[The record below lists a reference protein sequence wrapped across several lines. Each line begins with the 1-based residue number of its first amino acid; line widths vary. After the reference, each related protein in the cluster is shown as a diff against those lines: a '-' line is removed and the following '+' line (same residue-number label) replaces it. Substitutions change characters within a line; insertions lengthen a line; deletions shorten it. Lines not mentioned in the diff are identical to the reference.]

1 MKKTLLF
8 VMATVIS
15 VAVSA
20 QTIFSENFDGVQVNN
35 NGVGT
40 VPSDWTVYS
49 DNLINTTQ
57 ISGFSQGWDI
67 VAMGEPYGNMAMS
80 VSWTE
85 PEGNMCDRWL
95 VTPAIPITDSGMFL
109 RFDAYGYD
117 NGTYAERMEVKISTT
132 DNSKESFTTSLLNIL
147 AVPAG
152 LSTQL
157 VDLSAYVGQ
166 TVYLSF
172 INKGDGYYL
181 ILDNISILRPV
192 QNEIELSSVNTPAY
206 ARVSTDFDVKGT
218 IVNKGSVALT
228 SFDVTYNINGGENVA
243 TYTVSNINIAYNET
257 YTFTHNIPA
266 NIETAGVSQ
275 IQVIVSN
282 PNGVEDDAENNVAS
296 KAITIYENGT
306 QRTVLFEQ
314 FTTAKC
320 PNCPPAHTYLDGIIE
335 PREENIVWMAHHAGY
350 YTDNLTIPENE
361 AMLVFYNSNGT
372 YAPAAMVD
380 RTYFPE
386 SGKPGPVM
394 SAYVDAAFL
403 DNQISV
409 PSFVTVNISNIIYD
423 TVSRQLSVTV
433 SGEVVSDISAY
444 NSPRVS
450 LYIKE
455 DGIKMSQSGG
465 STNYIHNNA
474 MRDAVSD
481 VWGDAD
487 VITST
492 TVGSTFSK
500 TYNYTIPGVWK
511 PRNLELVAFVT
522 EYNSNV
528 NQRSVLNATEV
539 RLADSVQVNQIGI
552 VEASD
557 VELVV
562 YPNPATD
569 YAMVSSNAV
578 ITEVAI
584 INTLGQTIA
593 TIPANA
599 ENVQINTQ
607 DLAKGIY
614 MISITTAEGK
624 AVKKLT
630 VTK

>member
-1 MKKTLLF
+1 MKKVILF
-8 VMATVIS
+8 VMAAIVS
-15 VAVSA
+15 VTINA
-20 QTIFSENFDGVQVNN
+20 QTIFSEDFEGVTVTNN
-35 NGVGT
+35 VGS
-40 VPSDWTVYS
+40 VPEGWTTYA
-49 DNLINTTQ
+49 DNLVNTTQ
-57 ISGFSQGWDI
+57 LPALSQSWDI
-67 VAMGEPYGNMAMS
+67 YDFGTSGKMAIS

-85 PEGNMCDRWL
+85 PEGSMCDRWL

-109 RFDAYGYD
+109 RFDAYGYED
-117 NGTYAERMEVKISTT
+117 GTYAERMEVKISTT
-132 DNSKESFTTSLLNIL
+132 NNSKESFTTSLLNL
-147 AVPAG
+147 PAVPAG

-206 ARVSTDFDVKGT
+206 ARVGADFDVKGVV
-218 IVNKGSVALT
+218 VNKGAAALT
-228 SFDVTYNINGGENVA
+228 SFDVTYSVDGGDNVA
-243 TYTVSNINIAYNET
+243 TYTVSGINVPYNGT
-257 YTFTHNIPA
+257 YTFTHNVPA
-266 NIETAGVSQ
+266 NIAAEGAHEILVT
-275 IQVIVSN
+275 VSN
-282 PNGVEDDAENNVAS
+282 PNGVEDDATNNAAS

-306 QRTVLFEQ
+306 QRTVLLEQ

-320 PNCPPAHTYLDGIIE
+320 GYCPGAHDYLNEMLTGKNNVI
-335 PREENIVWMAHHAGY
+335 WMAHHAGY
-350 YTDNLTIPENE
+350 YTDDLTIPENE
-361 AMLVFYNSNGT
+361 EMLVFYNAGA
-372 YAPAAMVD
+372 YAPAAMLD

-386 SGKPGPVM
+386 SGNPGPVM
-394 SAYVDAAFL
+394 SAYDVEEEFL

-455 DGIKMSQSGG
+455 DGIKMSQAGAS
-465 STNYIHNNA
+465 SNYIHNNA

-492 TVGSTFSK
+492 TAGSTFSK

-607 DLAKGIY
+607 DLAKGVY
-614 MISITTAEGK
+614 MISIKTAEGS

-630 VTK
+630 VVK

>member
-8 VMATVIS
+8 VMAAIIS
-15 VAVSA
+15 VAVNA
-20 QTIFSENFDGVQVNN
+20 QTIFSENFDGVAVSNRI
-35 NGVGT
+35 GAIPEG
-40 VPSDWTVYS
+40 WTTYG
-49 DNLINTTQ
+49 DNLTNYYQ
-57 ISGFSQGWDI
+57 GFSQSWDVYQFDDLGKVGI
-67 VAMGEPYGNMAMS
+67 SLSYTGEGTAVN
-80 VSWTE
+80 
-85 PEGNMCDRWL
+85 RWL
-95 VTPAIPITDSGMFL
+95 ITPAIAIADSGYCLTFEI
-109 RFDAYGYD
+109 FGID
-117 NGTYAERMEVKISTT
+117 NSYPEAFEIKISTT
-132 DNSKESFTTSLLNIL
+132 GVEKTDFTTSVLNVPV
-147 AVPAG
+147 VPAG
-152 LSTQL
+152 ENNYL
-157 VDLSAYVGQ
+157 VNLDAFVGQ
-166 TVYLSF
+166 SIHIAFV
-172 INKGDGYYL
+172 NKGANAYYL
-181 ILDNISILRPV
+181 VLDNISVGIPIE
-192 QNEIELSSVNTPAY
+192 NEIALMSAKIPTY
-206 ARVSTDFDVKGT
+206 AKYNTDFSVKG
-218 IVNKGSVALT
+218 VVKNLGVVALT
-228 SFDVTYNINGGENVA
+228 SFDVTYNIDGGENVD
-243 TYTVSNINIAYNET
+243 TFTVSNINVAYSGT
-257 YTFTHNIPA
+257 YEFTHNVPA
-266 NIETAGVSQ
+266 NIATTGNHTINVT
-275 IQVIVSN
+275 VLN
-282 PNGVEDDAENNVAS
+282 PNGVADDATNNTGNGNV
-296 KAITIYENGT
+296 IIYENGT

-314 FTTAKC
+314 FTTGKC
-320 PNCPPAHTYLDGIIE
+320 TNCPPAHEYLAEVIE
-335 PREENIVWMAHHAGY
+335 PREDNVVWLAHHAGY
-350 YTDNLTIPENE
+350 YTDNLTVPENE
-361 AMLVFYNSNGT
+361 ELLVFYNSNGT

-386 SGKPGPVM
+386 SGEPGPVM
-394 SAYVDAAFL
+394 SAYVEETFL

-409 PSFVTVNISNIIYD
+409 PSFVTVNISAITYD
-423 TVSRQLSVTV
+423 TVTRALSVTV
-433 SGEVVSDISAY
+433 SGEVVSDISGY

-455 DGIKMSQSGG
+455 DGIKMSQSGA
-465 STNYIHNNA
+465 SANYIHNNA
-474 MRDAVSD
+474 MRDALSD

-500 TYNYTIPGVWK
+500 TYNYTIPGTWK
-511 PRNLELVAFVT
+511 PKNLELVAFVT
-522 EYNSNV
+522 EYNTNV

-539 RLADSVQVNQIGI
+539 RLADSVQVNTVGI

-569 YAMVSSNAV
+569 YAMISSNAV

-607 DLAKGIY
+607 DLAQGIY

>member
-8 VMATVIS
+8 VMAAI
-15 VAVSA
+15 VSLAINA
-20 QTIFSENFDGVQVNN
+20 QTIFSEDFESVSVSNRIGEIPA
-35 NGVGT
+35 G
-40 VPSDWTVYS
+40 WTTYG
-49 DNLINTTQ
+49 DNLTNYYQ
-57 ISGFSQGWDI
+57 GFSQSWDVYQFDDLGKVGI
-67 VAMGEPYGNMAMS
+67 SMS
-80 VSWTE
+80 YTA
-85 PEGNMCDRWL
+85 EGTAVNRWL
-95 VTPAIPITDSGMFL
+95 ITPAISV
-109 RFDAYGYD
+109 ASAGYYLGFEIFGID
-117 NGTYAERMEVKISTT
+117 NNYPEAFEVKISTT
-132 DNSKESFTTSLLNIL
+132 DVEKASFTNTVLNVPV
-147 AVPAG
+147 VPAG
-152 LSTQL
+152 ENNYL
-157 VDLSAYVGQ
+157 VNLDAFAGQDIYVAF
-166 TVYLSF
+166 V
-172 INKGDGYYL
+172 NKGADAYYL
-181 ILDNISILRPV
+181 VLDNIVVSVPV
-192 QNEIELSSVNTPAY
+192 QNEIALISATLPKYNKVN
-206 ARVSTDFDVKGT
+206 VDFPVKG
-218 IVNKGSVALT
+218 VVKNLGSAALT
-228 SFDVTYNINGGENVA
+228 SFDVTYNVDGGESVD
-243 TYTVSNINIAYNET
+243 TFTVSNINVAYGQT
-257 YTFTHNIPA
+257 YEFTHNIPA
-266 NIETAGVSQ
+266 NIAATGAHTINVT
-275 IQVIVSN
+275 VLN
-282 PNGVEDDAENNVAS
+282 PNEVADDAANNTANGTV
-296 KAITIYENGT
+296 TIYENGT

-320 PNCPPAHTYLDGIIE
+320 SNCPPAHTYLDGIIE

-350 YTDNLTIPENE
+350 YTDNLTIPENNE
-361 AMLVFYNSNGT
+361 MLVFYNSTDPT

-386 SGKPGPVM
+386 SGEPGPVM
-394 SAYVDAAFL
+394 NAYVEASFL
-403 DNQISV
+403 DNQISK
-409 PSFVTVNISNIIYD
+409 PSDVTVNISNIVYD

-433 SGEVVSDISAY
+433 SGEVVADISAY

-455 DGIKMSQSGG
+455 DGIKMSQLGG
-465 STNYIHNNA
+465 SSNYIHNNA

-492 TVGSTFSK
+492 TIGSTFSK

>member
-8 VMATVIS
+8 VMAAIIS
-15 VAVSA
+15 VAVNA
-20 QTIFSENFDGVQVNN
+20 QTIFSENFDGVAVSNRI
-35 NGVGT
+35 GAI
-40 VPSDWTVYS
+40 PEDWTTYG
-49 DNLINTTQ
+49 DNLTNYYQ
-57 ISGFSQGWDI
+57 GFSQSWDVYQFDDLGKVGI
-67 VAMGEPYGNMAMS
+67 SLSYTGEGTAVN
-80 VSWTE
+80 
-85 PEGNMCDRWL
+85 RWL
-95 VTPAIPITDSGMFL
+95 ITPAIAIADSGYCLTFEI
-109 RFDAYGYD
+109 FGID
-117 NGTYAERMEVKISTT
+117 NSYPEAFEIKISTT
-132 DNSKESFTTSLLNIL
+132 GVEKTDFTTSVLNVPV
-147 AVPAG
+147 VPAG
-152 LSTQL
+152 ENNYL
-157 VDLSAYVGQ
+157 VNLDAFVGQ
-166 TVYLSF
+166 SIHIAFV
-172 INKGDGYYL
+172 NKGANAYYL
-181 ILDNISILRPV
+181 VLDNISVGIPIE
-192 QNEIELSSVNTPAY
+192 NEIALMSAKIPTY
-206 ARVSTDFDVKGT
+206 AKYNTDFSVKG
-218 IVNKGSVALT
+218 VVKNLAVVALT
-228 SFDVTYNINGGENVA
+228 SFDVTYNIDGGENVD
-243 TYTVSNINIAYNET
+243 TFTVSNINVAYSGT
-257 YTFTHNIPA
+257 YEFTHNVPA
-266 NIETAGVSQ
+266 NIATTGNHTINVT
-275 IQVIVSN
+275 ILN
-282 PNGVEDDAENNVAS
+282 PNGIADDATNNTGNGNV
-296 KAITIYENGT
+296 IIYENGT

-314 FTTAKC
+314 FTTGRCSAC
-320 PNCPPAHTYLDGIIE
+320 PSAHEYLSEILDGKANVI
-335 PREENIVWMAHHAGY
+335 WLAHHAGY

-361 AMLVFYNSNGT
+361 ELLVFYNSNGT

-386 SGKPGPVM
+386 SGEPGPVM
-394 SAYVDAAFL
+394 SPYFEEAFL
-403 DNQISV
+403 DNQISK
-409 PSFVTVNISNIIYD
+409 PSDVAINISAITYD
-423 TVSRQLSVTV
+423 TLTRALSVTV
-433 SGEVVSDISAY
+433 SGEVVSDISGY

-455 DGIKMSQSGG
+455 DGIKMSQEGA

-474 MRDAVSD
+474 MRDALSD

-500 TYNYTIPGVWK
+500 TYNYTIPGTWK
-511 PRNLELVAFVT
+511 PKNLELVAFVT
-522 EYNSNV
+522 EYNTNV

-539 RLADSVQVNQIGI
+539 RLADSVQVNTVGI

-569 YAMVSSNAV
+569 YAMISSNAV
-578 ITEVAI
+578 ITEVSI

-607 DLAKGIY
+607 DLAQGIY

>member
-8 VMATVIS
+8 VMAAIVS
-15 VAVSA
+15 VAINA
-20 QTIFSENFDGVQVNN
+20 QTIFSEGFDNVVTDPETYMGAIPE
-35 NGVGT
+35 G
-40 VPSDWTVYS
+40 WTTYG
-49 DNLINTTQ
+49 DNLTNYYD
-57 ISGFSQGWDI
+57 GFSQSWDVYQFDDLGK
-67 VAMGEPYGNMAMS
+67 VALSLSYTTTGQQ
-80 VSWTE
+80 V
-85 PEGNMCDRWL
+85 DRWL
-95 VTPAIPITDSGMFL
+95 ITPEINIPDSGYCL
-109 RFDAYGYD
+109 TFDNFGVDDSYPDAF
-117 NGTYAERMEVKISTT
+117 EVRISTT
-132 DNSKESFTTSLLNIL
+132 GVEKADFTNRVLNVPV
-147 AVPAG
+147 VPAG
-152 LSTQL
+152 ENSYL
-157 VDLSAYVGQ
+157 VNLDAFIGQDIYVAF
-166 TVYLSF
+166 V
-172 INKGDGYYL
+172 NKGEDAYYV
-181 ILDNISILRPV
+181 ILDNIKVSV
-192 QNEIELSSVNTPAY
+192 YTKNEIALKSVNTQAY
-206 ARVSTDFDVKGT
+206 ARVNADFDVKGT
-218 IVNKGSVALT
+218 VVNKGAAALT

-243 TYTVSNINIAYNET
+243 TYTVSNINLAYGQT
-257 YTFTHNIPA
+257 YMFTHNIPA
-266 NIETAGVSQ
+266 SVATNSLSQ

-282 PNGVEDDAENNVAS
+282 PNGVIDSIADNSGS
-296 KAITIYENGT
+296 KSIIIYDNST

-386 SGKPGPVM
+386 SGEPGPVM
-394 SAYVDAAFL
+394 SAYVNAAFL

-433 SGEVVSDISAY
+433 SGEIVDDQFSSF

-500 TYNYTIPGVWK
+500 TYNYTRPGVLK

>member
-8 VMATVIS
+8 VMAAIIS
-15 VAVSA
+15 VAVNA
-20 QTIFSENFDGVQVNN
+20 QTIFSENFDGVAVSNRI
-35 NGVGT
+35 GAIPEG
-40 VPSDWTVYS
+40 WTTYG
-49 DNLINTTQ
+49 DNLTNYYQ
-57 ISGFSQGWDI
+57 GFSQSWDVYQFDDLGKVGI
-67 VAMGEPYGNMAMS
+67 SLSYTGEGTAVN
-80 VSWTE
+80 
-85 PEGNMCDRWL
+85 RWL
-95 VTPAIPITDSGMFL
+95 ITPAIAIADSGYCLTFEI
-109 RFDAYGYD
+109 FGID
-117 NGTYAERMEVKISTT
+117 NSYPEAFEIKISTT
-132 DNSKESFTTSLLNIL
+132 GVEKTDFTTSVLNVPV
-147 AVPAG
+147 VPAG
-152 LSTQL
+152 ENNYL
-157 VDLSAYVGQ
+157 VNLDAFVGQ
-166 TVYLSF
+166 SIHIAFV
-172 INKGDGYYL
+172 NKGANAYYL
-181 ILDNISILRPV
+181 VLDNISVGIPIE
-192 QNEIELSSVNTPAY
+192 NEIALMSAKIPTY
-206 ARVSTDFDVKGT
+206 AKYNTDFSVKG
-218 IVNKGSVALT
+218 VVKNLGVVALT
-228 SFDVTYNINGGENVA
+228 SFDVTYNIDGGENVD
-243 TYTVSNINIAYNET
+243 TFTVSNINVAYSGT
-257 YTFTHNIPA
+257 YEFTHNVPA
-266 NIETAGVSQ
+266 NIATTGNHTINVT
-275 IQVIVSN
+275 VLN
-282 PNGVEDDAENNVAS
+282 PNGVADDATNNNGNGNV
-296 KAITIYENGT
+296 IIYENGT

-314 FTTAKC
+314 FTTGKC
-320 PNCPPAHTYLDGIIE
+320 PNCPPAHEYLAEVIE
-335 PREENIVWMAHHAGY
+335 PREDNVVWLAHHAGY
-350 YTDNLTIPENE
+350 YTDNLTVPENE
-361 AMLVFYNSNGT
+361 ELLVFYNSNGT

-386 SGKPGPVM
+386 SGEPGPVM
-394 SAYVDAAFL
+394 SAYVEETFL

-409 PSFVTVNISNIIYD
+409 PSFVTVNISAITYD
-423 TVSRQLSVTV
+423 TVTRALSVTV
-433 SGEVVSDISAY
+433 SGEVVSDISGY

-455 DGIKMSQSGG
+455 DGIKMSQSGA
-465 STNYIHNNA
+465 SANYIHNNA
-474 MRDAVSD
+474 MRDALSD

-500 TYNYTIPGVWK
+500 TYNYTIPGTWK
-511 PRNLELVAFVT
+511 PKNLELVAFVT
-522 EYNSNV
+522 EYNTNV

-539 RLADSVQVNQIGI
+539 RLADSVQVNTVGI

-569 YAMVSSNAV
+569 YAMISSNAV

-607 DLAKGIY
+607 DLAQGIY

>member
-8 VMATVIS
+8 VMAAI
-15 VAVSA
+15 VSLSINA
-20 QTIFSENFDGVQVNN
+20 QTIFSEDFENVTIGSSRI
-35 NGVGT
+35 GAIPAG
-40 VPSDWTVYS
+40 WTTYG
-49 DNLINTTQ
+49 DNLTNYYQ
-57 ISGFSQGWDI
+57 GFSQSWDVYQFDDLGKVGI
-67 VAMGEPYGNMAMS
+67 SMS
-80 VSWTE
+80 YTSQGTAV
-85 PEGNMCDRWL
+85 NRWL
-95 VTPAIPITDSGMFL
+95 ITPAISVASTGYYLGFEIFGIDNNYPEA
-109 RFDAYGYD
+109 FDV
-117 NGTYAERMEVKISTT
+117 RISTT
-132 DNSKESFTTSLLNIL
+132 DVEKASFTNTVLNVPV
-147 AVPAG
+147 VPAG
-152 LSTQL
+152 ENNYL
-157 VDLSAYVGQ
+157 VNLDAFAGQDIYVAF
-166 TVYLSF
+166 V
-172 INKGDGYYL
+172 NKGADAYYL
-181 ILDNISILRPV
+181 VLDNIVVSVPV
-192 QNEIELSSVNTPAY
+192 QNEIALVSATLPKYNKVN
-206 ARVSTDFDVKGT
+206 VDFPVKG
-218 IVNKGSVALT
+218 VVKNLGSAALT
-228 SFDVTYNINGGENVA
+228 SFEVTYSVDGGENVD
-243 TYTVSNINIAYNET
+243 TFTVSNINVAYGQT
-257 YTFTHNIPA
+257 YEFTHNIPA
-266 NIETAGVSQ
+266 NIAAAGAHTINVT
-275 IQVIVSN
+275 VLN
-282 PNGVEDDAENNVAS
+282 PNEVADDAANNTANGTV
-296 KAITIYENGT
+296 TIYENGT

-350 YTDNLTIPENE
+350 YTDNLTIPENNE
-361 AMLVFYNSNGT
+361 MLVFYNSTDPT

-386 SGKPGPVM
+386 SGEPGPVM
-394 SAYVDAAFL
+394 NAYVEASFL
-403 DNQISV
+403 DNQISK
-409 PSFVTVNISNIIYD
+409 PSDVTVNISNIIYD

-433 SGEVVSDISAY
+433 SGEVVADISAY

>member
-8 VMATVIS
+8 VMAAIIS
-15 VAVSA
+15 VAVNA
-20 QTIFSENFDGVQVNN
+20 QTIFSENFDGVQVDA
-35 NGVGT
+35 NGMGT
-40 VPSDWTVYS
+40 VPSSWTVYS

-57 ISGFSQGWDI
+57 LPGFSQGWDI
-67 VAMGEPYGNMAMS
+67 VAMGEPYGNMVMS

-109 RFDAYGYD
+109 RFDAYGYTD
-117 NGTYAERMEVKISTT
+117 GTYAEKMEVKISTT
-132 DNSKESFTTSLLNIL
+132 NNSKESFTTSLLDIP
-147 AVPAG
+147 AVPGG

-181 ILDNISILRPV
+181 ILDNITILRPV
-192 QNEIELSSVNTPAY
+192 ENEIELSSVNASAY
-206 ARVSTDFDVKGT
+206 ARVNTDFDVKGVV
-218 IVNKGSVALT
+218 VNKGTAALT
-228 SFDVTYNINGGENVA
+228 SFDVTYNIDGGENVA
-243 TYTVSNINIAYNET
+243 TYTVSGINVPYNGT
-257 YTFTHNIPA
+257 YTFTHNVPA
-266 NIETAGVSQ
+266 NIATTGNHTINVT
-275 IQVIVSN
+275 VLN
-282 PNGVEDDAENNVAS
+282 PNGVADDATNNTGNGNV
-296 KAITIYENGT
+296 IIYENGT

-314 FTTAKC
+314 FTTGRC
-320 PNCPPAHTYLDGIIE
+320 PNCPPAHEYLAEVIE
-335 PREENIVWMAHHAGY
+335 PREDNVVWLAHHAGY
-350 YTDNLTIPENE
+350 YTDNLTVPENE
-361 AMLVFYNSNGT
+361 ELLVFYNSNGT

-386 SGKPGPVM
+386 SGEPGPVM
-394 SAYVDAAFL
+394 SAYVEETFL

-409 PSFVTVNISNIIYD
+409 PSFVTVNISAITYD
-423 TVSRQLSVTV
+423 TVTRALSVTV
-433 SGEVVSDISAY
+433 SGEVVSDISGY

-455 DGIKMSQSGG
+455 DGIKMSQSGA
-465 STNYIHNNA
+465 SANYIHNNA
-474 MRDAVSD
+474 MRDALSD

-500 TYNYTIPGVWK
+500 TYNYTIPGTWK
-511 PRNLELVAFVT
+511 PKNLELVAFVT
-522 EYNSNV
+522 EYNTNV

-539 RLADSVQVNQIGI
+539 RLADSVQVNTVGI

-569 YAMVSSNAV
+569 YAMISSNAV

-607 DLAKGIY
+607 DLAQGIY

>member
-1 MKKTLLF
+1 MKKVILF
-8 VMATVIS
+8 VMAAIVS
-15 VAVSA
+15 VTINA
-20 QTIFSENFDGVQVNN
+20 QTIFSEDFEGVTVTNN
-35 NGVGT
+35 VGS
-40 VPSDWTVYS
+40 VPEGWTTYA
-49 DNLINTTQ
+49 DNLVNTTQ
-57 ISGFSQGWDI
+57 LPALSQSWDI
-67 VAMGEPYGNMAMS
+67 YDFGTSGKMAIS
-80 VSWTE
+80 ISWTE
-85 PEGNMCDRWL
+85 PEGSMCDRWL
-95 VTPAIPITDSGMFL
+95 VTPAIPISDSGMYLNFQ
-109 RFDAYGYD
+109 AIGYTD
-117 NGTYAERMEVKISTT
+117 GTYAEKMEVKISTT
-132 DNSKESFTTSLLNIL
+132 NNSKESFTTSLLNL
-147 AVPAG
+147 PAVPAG
-152 LSTQL
+152 LSDYL

-166 TVYLSF
+166 TVYISF

-206 ARVSTDFDVKGT
+206 ARVGADFDVKGVV
-218 IVNKGSVALT
+218 VNKGAAALT
-228 SFDVTYNINGGENVA
+228 SFDVTYSVDGGDNVA
-243 TYTVSNINIAYNET
+243 TYTVSGINVPYNGT
-257 YTFTHNIPA
+257 YTFTHNVPA
-266 NIETAGVSQ
+266 NIAAEGAHEILVT
-275 IQVIVSN
+275 VSN
-282 PNGVEDDAENNVAS
+282 PNGVEDDATNNAAS

-306 QRTVLFEQ
+306 QRTVLLEQ

-320 PNCPPAHTYLDGIIE
+320 GYCPGAHDYLNEMLTGKNNVI
-335 PREENIVWMAHHAGY
+335 WMAHHAGY

-361 AMLVFYNSNGT
+361 EMLVFYNDGGYTS
-372 YAPAAMVD
+372 APAAMLD

-386 SGKPGPVM
+386 SGNPGPVM
-394 SAYVDAAFL
+394 SAYDVEEEFL

-455 DGIKMSQSGG
+455 DGIKMSQAGAS
-465 STNYIHNNA
+465 SNYIHNNA

-492 TVGSTFSK
+492 TAGSTFSK

-557 VELVV
+557 IELVV

-607 DLAKGIY
+607 DLAKGVY
-614 MISITTAEGK
+614 MISIKTAEGS

-630 VTK
+630 VVK

>member
-1 MKKTLLF
+1 MKKVILF
-8 VMATVIS
+8 VMAAIVS
-15 VAVSA
+15 VTINA
-20 QTIFSENFDGVQVNN
+20 QTIFSEDFEGVTVTNN
-35 NGVGT
+35 VGS
-40 VPSDWTVYS
+40 VPEGWTTYA
-49 DNLINTTQ
+49 DNLVNTTQ
-57 ISGFSQGWDI
+57 LPALSQSWDI
-67 VAMGEPYGNMAMS
+67 YDFGTSGKMAIS

-85 PEGNMCDRWL
+85 PEGSMCDRWL

-109 RFDAYGYD
+109 RFDAYGYED
-117 NGTYAERMEVKISTT
+117 GTYAERMEVKISTT
-132 DNSKESFTTSLLNIL
+132 NNSKESFTTSLLNL
-147 AVPAG
+147 PAVPAG

-206 ARVSTDFDVKGT
+206 ARVGADFDVKGVV
-218 IVNKGSVALT
+218 VNKGAAALT
-228 SFDVTYNINGGENVA
+228 SFDVTYSVDGGDNVA
-243 TYTVSNINIAYNET
+243 TYTVSGINVPYNGT
-257 YTFTHNIPA
+257 YTFTHNVPA
-266 NIETAGVSQ
+266 NIAAEGAHEILVT
-275 IQVIVSN
+275 VSN
-282 PNGVEDDAENNVAS
+282 PNGVEDDATNNAAS

-306 QRTVLFEQ
+306 QRTVLLEQ

-320 PNCPPAHTYLDGIIE
+320 GYCPGAHDYLNEMLTGKNNVI
-335 PREENIVWMAHHAGY
+335 WMAHHAGY
-350 YTDNLTIPENE
+350 YTDDLTIPENE
-361 AMLVFYNSNGT
+361 EMLVFYNAGA
-372 YAPAAMVD
+372 YAPAAMLD

-386 SGKPGPVM
+386 SGNPGPVM
-394 SAYVDAAFL
+394 SAYDVEEEFL

-455 DGIKMSQSGG
+455 DGIKMSQAGAS
-465 STNYIHNNA
+465 SNYIHNNA

-492 TVGSTFSK
+492 TAGSTFSK

-557 VELVV
+557 IELVV

-607 DLAKGIY
+607 DLAKGVY
-614 MISITTAEGK
+614 MISIKTAEGS

-630 VTK
+630 VVK

>member
-1 MKKTLLF
+1 MKKVILF
-8 VMATVIS
+8 VMAAIVS
-15 VAVSA
+15 VTINA
-20 QTIFSENFDGVQVNN
+20 QTIFSEDFEGVTVTNN
-35 NGVGT
+35 VGS
-40 VPSDWTVYS
+40 VPEGWTTYA
-49 DNLINTTQ
+49 DNLVNTTQ
-57 ISGFSQGWDI
+57 LPALSQSWDI
-67 VAMGEPYGNMAMS
+67 YDFGTSGKMAIS

-85 PEGNMCDRWL
+85 PEGSMCDRWL

-109 RFDAYGYD
+109 RFDAYGYED
-117 NGTYAERMEVKISTT
+117 GTYAERMEVKISTT
-132 DNSKESFTTSLLNIL
+132 NNSKESFTTSLLNL
-147 AVPAG
+147 PAVPAG

-206 ARVSTDFDVKGT
+206 ARVGADFDVKGVV
-218 IVNKGSVALT
+218 VNKGAAALT
-228 SFDVTYNINGGENVA
+228 SFDVTYSVDGGDNVA
-243 TYTVSNINIAYNET
+243 TYTVSGINVPYNGT
-257 YTFTHNIPA
+257 YTFTHNVPA
-266 NIETAGVSQ
+266 NIAAEGAHEILVT
-275 IQVIVSN
+275 VSN
-282 PNGVEDDAENNVAS
+282 PNGVEDDATNNAAS

-306 QRTVLFEQ
+306 QRTVLLEQ

-320 PNCPPAHTYLDGIIE
+320 GYCPGAHDYLNEMLTGKNNVI
-335 PREENIVWMAHHAGY
+335 WMAHHAGY

-361 AMLVFYNSNGT
+361 EMLVFYNDGGYTS
-372 YAPAAMVD
+372 APAAMLD

-386 SGKPGPVM
+386 SGNPGPVM
-394 SAYVDAAFL
+394 SAYDVEEEFL

-433 SGEVVSDISAY
+433 SGEVLTDISAY

-465 STNYIHNNA
+465 SSNYIHNNA

-492 TVGSTFSK
+492 TAGSTFSK

-557 VELVV
+557 IELVV

>member
-8 VMATVIS
+8 AMAAI
-15 VAVSA
+15 VSLAINA
-20 QTIFSENFDGVQVNN
+20 QTIFSEDFEGVTISNT
-35 NGVGT
+35 GVGAI
-40 VPSDWTVYS
+40 PAGWTTYG
-49 DNLINTTQ
+49 DNLTNYYQ
-57 ISGFSQGWDI
+57 GFSQSWDVYQFDDLGKVGI
-67 VAMGEPYGNMAMS
+67 SLSYTTTGQQV
-80 VSWTE
+80 
-85 PEGNMCDRWL
+85 DRWL
-95 VTPAIPITDSGMFL
+95 ITPEINIPDSGYCL
-109 RFDAYGYD
+109 TFDNFGVDDSYPDAF
-117 NGTYAERMEVKISTT
+117 EVRISTT
-132 DNSKESFTTSLLNIL
+132 GVEKADFTNRVLNVPV
-147 AVPAG
+147 VPAG
-152 LSTQL
+152 ENRYL
-157 VDLSAYVGQ
+157 VNLDAFIGQDIYVAF
-166 TVYLSF
+166 V
-172 INKGDGYYL
+172 NKGEDAYYV
-181 ILDNISILRPV
+181 ILDNIKVSV
-192 QNEIELSSVNTPAY
+192 YTKNEIALKSVNTQAY
-206 ARVSTDFDVKGT
+206 ARVNADFDVKAT
-218 IVNKGSVALT
+218 VVNKGAAALT

-243 TYTVSNINIAYNET
+243 TYTVSNINLAYGQT
-257 YTFTHNIPA
+257 YMFTHNIPA
-266 NIETAGVSQ
+266 SVATNSLSQ

-282 PNGVEDDAENNVAS
+282 PNGVIDSIADNSGS
-296 KAITIYENGT
+296 KSIIIYDNST

-350 YTDNLTIPENE
+350 YTDNLTIPENNE
-361 AMLVFYNSNGT
+361 MLVFYNSNGT

-386 SGKPGPVM
+386 SGNPGPVM
-394 SAYVDAAFL
+394 NAYVEASFL

-409 PSFVTVNISNIIYD
+409 PSFVTVNISNIAYD

-433 SGEVVSDISAY
+433 SGEIIDEQFASF

-465 STNYIHNNA
+465 SSNYIHNNA

-522 EYNSNV
+522 EYNTNV

>member
-8 VMATVIS
+8 AMAAI
-15 VAVSA
+15 VSLAINA
-20 QTIFSENFDGVQVNN
+20 QTIFSEDFEGVTINN
-35 NGVGT
+35 TGVGAI
-40 VPSDWTVYS
+40 PAGWTTYG
-49 DNLINTTQ
+49 DNLTNYYQ
-57 ISGFSQGWDI
+57 GFSQSWDVYQFDDLGKVGI
-67 VAMGEPYGNMAMS
+67 SMS
-80 VSWTE
+80 YTSQGTAV
-85 PEGNMCDRWL
+85 DRWL
-95 VTPAIPITDSGMFL
+95 ITPAIAIADSGLCL
-109 RFDAYGYD
+109 RFEIFGIDDRYP
-117 NGTYAERMEVKISTT
+117 ESFEIKISTT
-132 DNSKESFTTSLLNIL
+132 GVEKTDFTNQVLNVPV
-147 AVPAG
+147 VPAG
-152 LSTQL
+152 ENNYL
-157 VDLSAYVGQ
+157 VNLDAFVGQ
-166 TVYLSF
+166 TIHIAFV
-172 INKGDGYYL
+172 NKGADAYYL
-181 ILDNISILRPV
+181 VLDNIKVDVPAE
-192 QNEIELSSVNTPAY
+192 NEVALMVANIPMYSKIN
-206 ARVSTDFDVKGT
+206 TDFSVKGVVKNLG
-218 IVNKGSVALT
+218 IAPLT
-228 SFDVTYNINGGENVA
+228 SFDVTYNIDGGENVD
-243 TYTVSNINIAYNET
+243 TFTVSNINVAYSET
-257 YTFTHNIPA
+257 YEFTHNVAA
-266 NIETAGVSQ
+266 NIDTLGNHAVN
-275 IQVIVSN
+275 VIVLN
-282 PNGVEDDAENNVAS
+282 PNGVADDITNNTANGIVN
-296 KAITIYENGT
+296 IYENGT
-306 QRTVLFEQ
+306 QRTVLLEQ
-314 FTTAKC
+314 FTTGKC
-320 PNCPPAHTYLDGIIE
+320 PNCPPAHDYLDGIIE

-361 AMLVFYNSNGT
+361 ALLVFYNSNGT

-380 RTYFPE
+380 RTYFPQ
-386 SGKPGPVM
+386 SGEPGPVM
-394 SAYVDAAFL
+394 NAYIEETFL
-403 DNQISV
+403 DNQISK
-409 PSFVTVNISNIIYD
+409 PSDIAINISAITYD
-423 TVSRQLSVTV
+423 TLTRALSVTV
-433 SGEVVSDISAY
+433 SGEVVADMSAY

-455 DGIKMSQSGG
+455 DGIKMSQSGA
-465 STNYIHNNA
+465 SANYIHNNA
-474 MRDAVSD
+474 MRDAITD

-492 TVGSTFSK
+492 TIGSTFSK

-522 EYNSNV
+522 EYNTNV

>member
-8 VMATVIS
+8 VMAAI
-15 VAVSA
+15 VSLAINA
-20 QTIFSENFDGVQVNN
+20 QTIFSEDFEGVTINN
-35 NGVGT
+35 TGVGNI
-40 VPSDWTVYS
+40 PAGWTTYG
-49 DNLINTTQ
+49 DNLTNYYQ
-57 ISGFSQGWDI
+57 GFSQSWDVYQFDDLGK
-67 VAMGEPYGNMAMS
+67 VALSLSYTTTGQQ
-80 VSWTE
+80 V
-85 PEGNMCDRWL
+85 DRWL
-95 VTPAIPITDSGMFL
+95 ITPEINIPDSGYCL
-109 RFDAYGYD
+109 TFDNFGVDDSYPDAF
-117 NGTYAERMEVKISTT
+117 EVRIYTT
-132 DNSKESFTTSLLNIL
+132 GVEKADFTNRVLNVPV
-147 AVPAG
+147 VPAG
-152 LSTQL
+152 ENSYL
-157 VDLSAYVGQ
+157 VNLDAFIGQDIYVAF
-166 TVYLSF
+166 V
-172 INKGDGYYL
+172 NKGEDAYYV
-181 ILDNISILRPV
+181 ILDNIKVSV
-192 QNEIELSSVNTPAY
+192 YTKNEIALKSVNTQAY
-206 ARVSTDFDVKGT
+206 ARVNADFDVKGT
-218 IVNKGSVALT
+218 VVNKGAAALT

-243 TYTVSNINIAYNET
+243 TYTVSNINLAYGQT
-257 YTFTHNIPA
+257 YMFTHNIPA
-266 NIETAGVSQ
+266 SVATNSLSQ

-282 PNGVEDDAENNVAS
+282 PNGVIDSIADNSGS
-296 KAITIYENGT
+296 KSIIIYDNST

-386 SGKPGPVM
+386 SGEPGPVM
-394 SAYVDAAFL
+394 SAYVNAAFL

-433 SGEVVSDISAY
+433 SGEIVDDQFSSF

>member
-8 VMATVIS
+8 VMAAIIS
-15 VAVSA
+15 VAVNA
-20 QTIFSENFDGVQVNN
+20 QTIFSENFDGVAVSNRI
-35 NGVGT
+35 GAIPEG
-40 VPSDWTVYS
+40 WTTYG
-49 DNLINTTQ
+49 DNLTNYYQ
-57 ISGFSQGWDI
+57 GFSQSWDVYQFDDLGKVGI
-67 VAMGEPYGNMAMS
+67 SLSYTGEGTAVN
-80 VSWTE
+80 
-85 PEGNMCDRWL
+85 RWL
-95 VTPAIPITDSGMFL
+95 ITPAIAIADSGYCLTFEI
-109 RFDAYGYD
+109 FGID
-117 NGTYAERMEVKISTT
+117 NSYPEAFEIKISTT
-132 DNSKESFTTSLLNIL
+132 GVEKTDFTTSVLNVPV
-147 AVPAG
+147 VPAG
-152 LSTQL
+152 ENNYL
-157 VDLSAYVGQ
+157 VNLDAFVGQ
-166 TVYLSF
+166 SIHIAFV
-172 INKGDGYYL
+172 NKGANAYYL
-181 ILDNISILRPV
+181 VLDNISVGIPIE
-192 QNEIELSSVNTPAY
+192 NEIALMSAKIPTY
-206 ARVSTDFDVKGT
+206 AKYNTDFSVKG
-218 IVNKGSVALT
+218 VVKNLGVVALT
-228 SFDVTYNINGGENVA
+228 SFDVTYNIDGGENVD
-243 TYTVSNINIAYNET
+243 TFTVSNINVAYSGT
-257 YTFTHNIPA
+257 YEFTHNVPA
-266 NIETAGVSQ
+266 NIATTGNHTINVT
-275 IQVIVSN
+275 VLN
-282 PNGVEDDAENNVAS
+282 PNGVADDATNNTGNGNV
-296 KAITIYENGT
+296 IIYENGT

-314 FTTAKC
+314 FTTGKC
-320 PNCPPAHTYLDGIIE
+320 PNCPPAHEYLAEVIE
-335 PREENIVWMAHHAGY
+335 PREDNVVWLAHHAGY
-350 YTDNLTIPENE
+350 YTDNLTVPENE
-361 AMLVFYNSNGT
+361 ELLVFYNSNGT

-386 SGKPGPVM
+386 SGEPGPVM
-394 SAYVDAAFL
+394 SAYVEETFL

-409 PSFVTVNISNIIYD
+409 PSFVTVNISAITYD
-423 TVSRQLSVTV
+423 TVTRALSVTV
-433 SGEVVSDISAY
+433 SGEVVSDISGY

-455 DGIKMSQSGG
+455 DGIKMSQSGA
-465 STNYIHNNA
+465 SANYIHNNA
-474 MRDAVSD
+474 MRDALSD

-500 TYNYTIPGVWK
+500 TYNYTIPGTWK
-511 PRNLELVAFVT
+511 PKNLELVAFVT
-522 EYNSNV
+522 EYNTNV

-539 RLADSVQVNQIGI
+539 RLADSVQVNTVGI

-569 YAMVSSNAV
+569 YAMISSNAV

-607 DLAKGIY
+607 DLAQGIY

>member
-8 VMATVIS
+8 VMAAI
-15 VAVSA
+15 VSLSINA
-20 QTIFSENFDGVQVNN
+20 QTIFSEDFENVTIGSS
-35 NGVGT
+35 GIGAIPT
-40 VPSDWTVYS
+40 GWTTYG
-49 DNLINTTQ
+49 DNLTNYYD
-57 ISGFSQGWDI
+57 GFSQSWDVYQFDDLGK
-67 VAMGEPYGNMAMS
+67 VALSLSYTTTGQQ
-80 VSWTE
+80 V
-85 PEGNMCDRWL
+85 DRWL
-95 VTPAIPITDSGMFL
+95 ITPEINIPDSGYCL
-109 RFDAYGYD
+109 TFDNFGVDDSYPDAF
-117 NGTYAERMEVKISTT
+117 EVRISTT
-132 DNSKESFTTSLLNIL
+132 GVEKADFTNRVLNVPV
-147 AVPAG
+147 VPAG
-152 LSTQL
+152 ENSYL
-157 VDLSAYVGQ
+157 VNLDAFIGQDIYVAF
-166 TVYLSF
+166 V
-172 INKGDGYYL
+172 NKGEDAYYV
-181 ILDNISILRPV
+181 ILDNIKVSV
-192 QNEIELSSVNTPAY
+192 YTKNEIALKSVNTQAY
-206 ARVSTDFDVKGT
+206 ARVNADFDVKGT
-218 IVNKGSVALT
+218 VVNKGAAALT

-243 TYTVSNINIAYNET
+243 TYTVSNINLAYGQT
-257 YTFTHNIPA
+257 YMFTHNIPA
-266 NIETAGVSQ
+266 SVATNSLSQ

-282 PNGVEDDAENNVAS
+282 PNGVIDSIADNSGS
-296 KAITIYENGT
+296 KSIIIYDNST

-386 SGKPGPVM
+386 SGEPGPVM
-394 SAYVDAAFL
+394 SAYVNAAFL

-433 SGEVVSDISAY
+433 SGEIVDDQFSSF

>member
-1 MKKTLLF
+1 
-8 VMATVIS
+8 MAAI
-15 VAVSA
+15 VSLSINA
-20 QTIFSENFDGVQVNN
+20 QTIFSEDFENVTIGSSGIGVIPT
-35 NGVGT
+35 G
-40 VPSDWTVYS
+40 WTTYG
-49 DNLINTTQ
+49 DNLTNYYE
-57 ISGFSQGWDI
+57 GFSQSWDVYQFDDLGK
-67 VAMGEPYGNMAMS
+67 VALSLSYTTTGQQ
-80 VSWTE
+80 V
-85 PEGNMCDRWL
+85 DRWL
-95 VTPAIPITDSGMFL
+95 ITPEINIPDSGYCL
-109 RFDAYGYD
+109 TFDNFGVDDSYPDAF
-117 NGTYAERMEVKISTT
+117 EVRISTT
-132 DNSKESFTTSLLNIL
+132 GVEKADFTNRVLNVP

-152 LSTQL
+152 ENKYL
-157 VDLSAYVGQ
+157 VNLDAFIGQ
-166 TVYLSF
+166 DIHIAFV
-172 INKGDGYYL
+172 NKGEDAYYV
-181 ILDNISILRPV
+181 ILDNIKVSV
-192 QNEIELSSVNTPAY
+192 YTKNEIGLKSVNTPSI
-206 ARVSTDFDVKGT
+206 ARVNTNFDVKGT
-218 IVNKGSVALT
+218 IVNKGASVLT
-228 SFDVTYNINGGENVA
+228 SFDVTYSIDGGENVA
-243 TYTVSNINIAYNET
+243 TYTVSGINVPYYGT
-257 YTFTHNIPA
+257 YTFTHNVPA
-266 NIETAGVSQ
+266 NIAIEGPHEILAT
-275 IQVIVSN
+275 VSN
-282 PNGVEDDAENNVAS
+282 PNGVEDNADDNAAT
-296 KAITIYENGT
+296 KPITIYENGTT

-361 AMLVFYNSNGT
+361 AMLVFYNSKGT

-386 SGKPGPVM
+386 SGEPGPVM
-394 SAYVDAAFL
+394 NAYVNAAFL

-433 SGEVVSDISAY
+433 SGEVLTDISAY

-465 STNYIHNNA
+465 SSNYIHNNA

>member
-1 MKKTLLF
+1 MKKVILF
-8 VMATVIS
+8 VMAAIVS
-15 VAVSA
+15 VTINA
-20 QTIFSENFDGVQVNN
+20 QTIFSEDFEGVTVTNN
-35 NGVGT
+35 VGS
-40 VPSDWTVYS
+40 VPEGWTTYA
-49 DNLINTTQ
+49 DNLVNTTQ
-57 ISGFSQGWDI
+57 LPALSQSWDI
-67 VAMGEPYGNMAMS
+67 YDFGTSGKMAIS

-85 PEGNMCDRWL
+85 PEGSMCDRWL

-109 RFDAYGYD
+109 RFDAYGYED
-117 NGTYAERMEVKISTT
+117 GTYAERMEVKISTT
-132 DNSKESFTTSLLNIL
+132 NNSKESFTTSLLNL
-147 AVPAG
+147 PAVPAG

-206 ARVSTDFDVKGT
+206 ARVGADFDVKGVV
-218 IVNKGSVALT
+218 VNKGAAALT
-228 SFDVTYNINGGENVA
+228 SFDVTYSVDGGDNVA
-243 TYTVSNINIAYNET
+243 TYTVSGINVPYNGT
-257 YTFTHNIPA
+257 YTFTHNVPA
-266 NIETAGVSQ
+266 NIAAEGAHEILVT
-275 IQVIVSN
+275 VSN
-282 PNGVEDDAENNVAS
+282 PNGVEDDATNNAAS

-306 QRTVLFEQ
+306 QRTVLLEQ

-320 PNCPPAHTYLDGIIE
+320 GYCPGAHDYLNEMLTGKNNVI
-335 PREENIVWMAHHAGY
+335 WMAHHAGY

-361 AMLVFYNSNGT
+361 EMLVFYNDGGYTS
-372 YAPAAMVD
+372 APAAMLD

-386 SGKPGPVM
+386 SGNPGPVM
-394 SAYVDAAFL
+394 SAYDVEEEFL

-455 DGIKMSQSGG
+455 DGIKMSQAGAS
-465 STNYIHNNA
+465 SNYIHNNA